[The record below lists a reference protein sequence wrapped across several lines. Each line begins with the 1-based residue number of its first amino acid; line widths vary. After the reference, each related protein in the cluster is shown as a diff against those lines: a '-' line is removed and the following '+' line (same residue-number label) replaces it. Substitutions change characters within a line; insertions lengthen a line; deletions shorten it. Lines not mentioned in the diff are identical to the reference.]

1 MIGHIIVN
9 EKDKKK
15 IKGINVSP
23 VETVGYVVIPIYINK
38 QLFTVQFDIVYDD
51 FPILES
57 VFVHTLYFKM
67 NNTEIV
73 CVAEALGLLDELKK
87 RNYWVHPLNQ
97 DRINIKKQF
106 FKFYNDLRDY
116 PDKFFE

>member
-1 MIGHIIVN
+1 
-9 EKDKKK
+9 
-15 IKGINVSP
+15 
-23 VETVGYVVIPIYINK
+23 
-38 QLFTVQFDIVYDD
+38 
-51 FPILES
+51 
-57 VFVHTLYFKM
+57 M

-73 CVAEALGLLDELKK
+73 CVAEALGLLDEPKE

-116 PDKFFE
+116 PDKFFEFYRMSVPSFDELLSKVILLISKQNTSFRESISAEERLTITLR